1 MYIHDKIHTGF
12 FSVSIETL
20 SISLCRV
27 SAEVV
32 DPFQG
37 TTSPDASCNFHQTSF
52 HTEMCLVS
60 ECSSVAVHVAGGSWR
75 CGEKSWAS
83 EYRRYKSTYSYTNL
97 VFMCEIHS
105 ALKFRAFYSQLI
117 SFLKFTDLER
127 VSDKVLSKQN
137 IVYMYLMVSVLIY
150 LICLQLMMICMTC
163 WKRSLI

>member
-1 MYIHDKIHTGF
+1 
-12 FSVSIETL
+12 
-20 SISLCRV
+20 
-27 SAEVV
+27 
-32 DPFQG
+32 
-37 TTSPDASCNFHQTSF
+37 
-52 HTEMCLVS
+52 
-60 ECSSVAVHVAGGSWR
+60 
-75 CGEKSWAS
+75 
-83 EYRRYKSTYSYTNL
+83 
-97 VFMCEIHS
+97 MCEIHS